1 MILRHEGPS
10 IDPHLRNGGVAL
22 HQRGPQFDRRFLLG
36 GQLKA
41 KSPAAGCRIWLS
53 YDVPDLSLFGRD
65 VTPDAVMVDRRE
77 PVANQIEDKYPE
89 AVTFGADGC
98 S

>member
-1 MILRHEGPS
+1 MAVSPCISAARNS
-10 IDPHLRNGGVAL
+10 IGDFSLA
-22 HQRGPQFDRRFLLG
+22 DK
-36 GQLKA
+36 LKA

-53 YDVPDLSLFGRD
+53 YDVSDLGLFGGD

-77 PVANQIEDKYPE
+77 PVAYQIEDEYPE
-89 AVTFGADGC
+89 AVAFGADGC